1 MADSALDLYF
11 KNTYGP
17 SGTNTL
23 KHYYPL
29 SEASGNALDG
39 IGSNNG
45 VPGLGITQ
53 GVASILPTSDG
64 QTCYSA
70 TQASGTNVALA
81 ANFGGYPKSYG
92 IALKFAGV
100 ASGLN
105 YLIQEGAF
113 NNGIFVAYQQALG
126 AIKISS
132 PGTGATQTCPFS
144 PVVGTFYDIVVTMD
158 GSSGTKIYINSVS
171 QTMTISGVPDPP
183 VGAAASIMGALTSGG
198 LNGSAEKY
206 RIFNTVINQ
215 AQVTADYNALL
226 NGAPPT
232 GGPESPSLGGNVN
245 AFLTGGFSGC

>member
-1 MADSALDLYF
+1 MANSALDLYF
-11 KNTYGP
+11 INTYGP
-17 SGTNTL
+17 TGTNTL

-53 GVASILPTSDG
+53 GVASILPTTDG
-64 QTCYSA
+64 KTCYSA
-70 TQASGTNVALA
+70 TQAAGTNVALP

-126 AIKISS
+126 ILKISS
-132 PGTGATQTCPFS
+132 PGTGDTQSCPFS

-171 QTMTISGVPDPP
+171 QTMTISGVPDVPI
-183 VGAAASIMGALTSGG
+183 GAAASIMGALTSGG

-206 RIFNTVINQ
+206 RIFNTVISQ

-226 NGAPPT
+226 NGAPAGGGPFVLNTIGNITANMT
-232 GGPESPSLGGNVN
+232 GGYQG
-245 AFLTGGFSGC
+245 